1 MTARD
6 AVALYA
12 RVSSESQARD
22 NTIASQVTALRE
34 RIAADGF
41 QLEPDHNYVDE
52 GYSGAILFRPA
63 LERLRDA
70 IAGGQVERIY
80 VHAPDRLARR
90 YAHQVLLIDEFRR
103 AGTEVVFLNHPIGGT
118 AEDDLL
124 LQVQGVIAEYERA
137 KILERGRRG
146 RRHAAQSGSVSA
158 LTGAPYGYRYVSR
171 THGGGIARFEV
182 VESEAPIIRLI
193 FAWIGLERM
202 SLRAVCRRLQQMGC
216 QTRRGSTYWHAS
228 TIRDMLNNPAY
239 IGRAA
244 FGRARFLPPR
254 PRLRPIRGHLKPS
267 PRATSRIP
275 MPREEWIEIPVPPI
289 VDSAV
294 FEAVRAQ
301 LEENR
306 RRKRERQ
313 RGQCWLLQG
322 LTVCRRCG
330 YAYYG
335 KIAPRSRPYDPMNTL
350 RYYRCTGADGYRFG
364 GKAVCNNGPVRGDQL
379 EQVVWDQVQ
388 ALLEEPHRV
397 ADEYLRRIDQAR
409 DGAAM
414 PDEII
419 RLDRQMTSLRRGIGR
434 LIDSYTEGVIDK
446 AEFEPRIAGMKQRV
460 SQLQE
465 RHQAVIDAAETERDL
480 ALVISRLED
489 FSAKVTTGLDNLD
502 RIGMQDIIRTVVR
515 RIEIDDSRIEVIF
528 RVPSPDGPSGPGSPT
543 KTIGSWQHC
552 TGVDDPAFGKHDE
565 AMQFIALDDR
575 QLPGASLGDGG
586 RGLLP
591 PVPGISEDKLDEGEE
606 AACAPIEDEQSAVAI
621 LHSGRVDDDVQQQ
634 AERVD
639 QDMPFAAGD
648 LLGRI
653 KALRVKRGA
662 PF

>member
-22 NTIASQVTALRE
+22 DTIASQVTALRE

-289 VDSAV
+289 IDPAV

-350 RYYRCTGADGYRFG
+350 RYYRCTGADGYRFS

-397 ADEYLRRIDQAR
+397 ADEYRRRIDQAR

-419 RLDRQMTSLRRGIGR
+419 RLDRQMTSLQRGIGR

-446 AEFEPRIAGMKQRV
+446 AEFEPRIAGLKQRV
-460 SQLQE
+460 SQLQA
-465 RHQAVIDAAETERDL
+465 RRQAAIDAAETERDL

-502 RIGMQDIIRTVVR
+502 RLGMQDIIRTVVR

-528 RVPSPDGPSGPGSPT
+528 RVPSPDGLSGAGSPT

-552 TGVDDPAFGKHDE
+552 TGVDQPVSPKPTSILARLRR
-565 AMQFIALDDR
+565 LDR
-575 QLPGASLGDGG
+575 YGATISMPSSRNWSSSGSL
-586 RGLLP
+586 
-591 PVPGISEDKLDEGEE
+591 S
-606 AACAPIEDEQSAVAI
+606 
-621 LHSGRVDDDVQQQ
+621 
-634 AERVD
+634 
-639 QDMPFAAGD
+639 
-648 LLGRI
+648 
-653 KALRVKRGA
+653 
-662 PF
+662 

>member
-1 MTARD
+1 MTEGTC
-6 AVALYA
+6 ALYA

-34 RIAADGF
+34 CIAADGF
-41 QLEPDHNYVDE
+41 QLEPDHSYVDE

-70 IAGGQVERIY
+70 VASGHVERIY

-90 YAHQVLLIDEFRR
+90 YAHQVLLIDEFHR
-103 AGTEVVFLNHPIGGT
+103 AGAEVVFLNRPIGGT

-158 LTGAPYGYRYVSR
+158 LTGAPFGYRYVSR
-171 THGGGIARFEV
+171 TQGGGVARFEV
-182 VESEAPIIRLI
+182 VEEEAHIVQLI
-193 FAWIGLERM
+193 FAWVGLDRM
-202 SLRAVCRRLQQMGC
+202 SLREVCRRLHQTGC
-216 QTRRGSTYWHAS
+216 QTRGGATSWYAS
-228 TIRDMLNNPAY
+228 TIRGMLDNPAY

-254 PRLRPIRGHLKPS
+254 PRLRPIRGHQKSS
-267 PRATSRIP
+267 PRATSRIL

-289 VDSAV
+289 VDPAM

-306 RRKRERQ
+306 RRKRERE

-322 LTVCRRCG
+322 LTVCQRCG

-335 KIAPRSRPYDPMNTL
+335 KTAPRSRKYHPMNTL
-350 RYYRCTGADGYRFG
+350 RYYRCTGADGHRFS
-364 GKAVCNNGPVRGDQL
+364 GKAVCNNRPVRSDQL
-379 EQVVWDQVQ
+379 EQVVWDQVR
-388 ALLEEPHRV
+388 ALLQEPRRV
-397 ADEYLRRIDQAR
+397 ADEYHRRIAQAR

-414 PDEII
+414 PDEIV

-434 LIDSYTEGVIDK
+434 LIDSYAEGVIEK
-446 AEFEPRIAGMKQRV
+446 KEFEPRIAGLKQRM

-465 RHQAVIDAAETERDL
+465 RHQAAREAAETERDL

-489 FSAKVTTGLDNLD
+489 FSAKVTTSLDNFD
-502 RIGMQDIIRTVVR
+502 RFGMQDIIRAVVR
-515 RIEIDDSRIEVIF
+515 RIEIDESRIEVIF
-528 RVPSPDGPSGPGSPT
+528 RVPSPDGPAGSRSPSKST
-543 KTIGSWQHC
+543 GSWQHC
-552 TGVDDPAFGKHDE
+552 TGVGRTHHRLAQSLSQ
-565 AMQFIALDDR
+565 AR
-575 QLPGASLGDGG
+575 QGLGEPQSQGACIL
-586 RGLLP
+586 
-591 PVPGISEDKLDEGEE
+591 
-606 AACAPIEDEQSAVAI
+606 APRFNSSHAQKT
-621 LHSGRVDDDVQQQ
+621 L
-634 AERVD
+634 
-639 QDMPFAAGD
+639 
-648 LLGRI
+648 
-653 KALRVKRGA
+653 
-662 PF
+662 